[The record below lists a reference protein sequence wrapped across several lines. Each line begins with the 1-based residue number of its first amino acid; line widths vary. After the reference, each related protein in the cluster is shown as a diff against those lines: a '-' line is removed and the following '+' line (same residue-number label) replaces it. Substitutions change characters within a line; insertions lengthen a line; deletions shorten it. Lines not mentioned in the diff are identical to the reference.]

1 MTSRSQIWIKRNNI
15 ARGIDRQAD
24 GGTEGQTQVI
34 AYIKTDAWTDRL
46 TCGQT
51 GRHTH
56 THRHTHRQREK
67 ETCKR
72 IQTDRHTYRGRH

>member
-56 THRHTHRQREK
+56 THTQTHTQTERE
-67 ETCKR
+67 R
-72 IQTDRHTYRGRH
+72 NMQADTDR